1 MSNGEHKRGFGA
13 LCGLTA
19 AALLAGS
26 LAATPAQAVQ
36 NGELAVGNS
45 VVVPLIE
52 GRTSRSAFCS
62 GALIAPRLVLT
73 AAHCV
78 VDGVDARSFATGLWF
93 AQPGSD
99 IRSDDTSTRVRAQD
113 WIWLQGYSNSSQNVN
128 RDDLAVVILET
139 PLVDTVSLRVAT
151 SAEVAQ
157 LQSAR
162 ATVTH
167 LGYGRLTLATENDGK
182 PRSLNLPLLPA
193 VRSLSFSLGSF
204 FQTQGSTTANI
215 CPGDSGG
222 PVLGTVNG
230 QTVLL
235 GTQSGGDTICGDAR
249 ATEHTT
255 VGFIAAYYSN
265 LLREA
270 QNRLGELPPSTPQN
284 FIASSNG
291 NQLVLSW
298 QAPKTGA
305 DRVTG
310 YVVERYTLTRRAFLG
325 VQMID
330 DRSTLIGLVFP
341 GSAADTAGITA
352 GDRIV
357 AVGSVTV
364 TTSEEARREIQKYSE
379 GASLA
384 ITVAN
389 RVGVRRV
396 VTAVLGSTT
405 DASDPVEVC
414 RTDASTLTCS
424 LPQSSTDARFRV
436 FPTSD
441 SGNGSFAEQD
451 VTSATG
457 SAPTNPR
464 ATVSGRS
471 VTVTWALPSQA
482 GVIANDKKN
491 VVVSNSATGSVLC
504 TVPAT
509 ALKCTFSAM
518 AGRLNVDIRTRSTVG
533 DSTVVSLDPVTITAA
548 RPAGVRSV
556 VSTRLSSGSRISWKA
571 PLDNGGLAVRYQVIS
586 TSGRVLCTSTTTQCT
601 VSYAKAKP
609 GTTVRVRAANSSGV
623 SPLVSVRVR

>member
-1 MSNGEHKRGFGA
+1 MTSGSRRPA
-13 LCGLTA
+13 VLAAIGLTV
-19 AALLAGS
+19 AALTTAS
-26 LAATPAQAVQ
+26 LVATPAQAVQ

-52 GRTSRSAFCS
+52 GRTGRAAFCS

-78 VDGVDARSFATGLWF
+78 VDGVDARSFSTGLWF

-113 WIWLQGYSNSSQNVN
+113 WIWLQGYSNLSQNVN
-128 RDDLAVVILET
+128 RDDLAVVILEA
-139 PLVDTVSLRVAT
+139 PLVDSVSLRIAS

-167 LGYGRLTLATENDGK
+167 VGYGRLTLTTENDGK

-193 VRSLSFSLGSF
+193 IRSLSFSLGSF
-204 FQTQGSTTANI
+204 FQTQGSTNANI

-249 ATEHTT
+249 ASEHTT
-255 VGFIAAYYSN
+255 VGFIASYYAT

-270 QNRLGELPPSTPQN
+270 QNRLGQLPPSTPQN
-284 FIASSNG
+284 FVASTNG

-305 DRVTG
+305 ERVTG

-357 AVGSVTV
+357 VVGSVAV
-364 TTSEEARREIQKYSE
+364 TTAEEARREIQKYAE
-379 GASLA
+379 GASLS

-389 RVGVRRV
+389 RLGVRRT

-405 DASDPVEVC
+405 DASEPIEAC
-414 RTDASTLTCS
+414 RTDATTLTCS
-424 LPQSSTDARFRV
+424 VPVPTTDARFRV

-441 SGNGSFAEQD
+441 AGNGSFAEQD

-464 ATVSGRS
+464 ATVSGRA
-471 VTVTWALPSQA
+471 VTVTWGLPAQA
-482 GVIANDKKN
+482 GTVTNNNKN
-491 VVVSNSATGSVLC
+491 VVVTNSSTGAALC

-509 ALKCTFSAM
+509 KLTCTFNAL
-518 AGRLNVDIRTRSTVG
+518 AGSLSFDIRTRSSVG
-533 DSTVVSLDPVTITAA
+533 DSTVVSLGPVTIAAA
-548 RPAGVRSV
+548 RPTAVRSV
-556 VSTRLSSGSRISWKA
+556 TSARTSSGSRLTWKT
-571 PLDNGGLAVRYQVIS
+571 PVDNGGSNVRYQVL
-586 TSGRVLCTSTTTQCT
+586 TSAGRIVCTTTTTSCT
-601 VSYAKAKP
+601 VSYTKAKR
-609 GTTVRVRAANSSGV
+609 GTTVKVRAVNATGT
-623 SPLVSVRVR
+623 SPAVSVRVR